1 MSLADYQQSVPPT
14 TGPVPFAPPLQGAAI
29 PMEAT
34 PGGKS
39 VAPKKRKQNLHR
51 LREARIA
58 QGVSPRNMARR
69 LDIDLADLEQQEEP
83 TSDLTLAQ
91 LYAWQEVLE
100 VPITELLLESEESL
114 SSPVMIRA
122 QLVRLMKT
130 VRAIQ
135 EQAKEVSIQRMAQM
149 GVEQLLQIM
158 PELERVTAWPSVGQ
172 YRDARGPGQA
182 ACRRFPDPVAR
193 HLEGD

>member
-1 MSLADYQQSVPPT
+1 MSLADYQQSASPA
-14 TGPVPFAPPLQGAAI
+14 TGPVPFTPPLRDTTSQT
-29 PMEAT
+29 EVS
-34 PGGKS
+34 PGVNS
-39 VAPKKRKQNLHR
+39 TLPKKKQGLHR

-69 LDIDLADLEQQEEP
+69 LDIDLAELERLEDP
-83 TSDLTLAQ
+83 KSDVSLAQ

-100 VPITELLLESEESL
+100 VPITELLLETEESL

-130 VRAIQ
+130 VRAMQ
-135 EQAKEVSIQRMAQM
+135 EQAKEVGIQRMAQM

-182 ACRRFPDPVAR
+182 ACRHFPDPVAR
-193 HLEGD
+193 RLEGD